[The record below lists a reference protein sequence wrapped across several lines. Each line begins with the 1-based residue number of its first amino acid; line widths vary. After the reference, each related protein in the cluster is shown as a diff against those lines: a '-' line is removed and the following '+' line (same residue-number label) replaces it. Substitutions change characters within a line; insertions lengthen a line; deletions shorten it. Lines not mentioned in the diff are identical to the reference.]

1 MSDLKK
7 TAEAYVSMVSEASCG
22 KDRMKKEEKAECP
35 KCEGT
40 GKVDGDDCDHCDG
53 KGYHDNVK
61 ESVSEKYNYKADAL
75 TAYFKGKIDAKELD
89 KIARD
94 DFKSAIATK
103 KELSNFLSNKFT
115 QDVMSDTYGIPVG
128 TLIKRVKGLMQF
140 AESVGESVS
149 EEVELEE
156 AAPPIVTNNI
166 KKAIDSLNSV
176 TAALSSAGGKHASRG
191 TQTKLK
197 KQSAL
202 LKQVG
207 AELKRIHAEALNEE
221 VELEEKKLDPV
232 NDKENDK
239 KFKDR
244 KDKDIDN
251 DGDVDSS
258 DEYLHKRRAATDDAI
273 DGGKKPADNADDKK
287 KKDKNPK
294 TSDSTAE
301 ISKIESVS
309 TKESFELLWDAIEEA
324 AINQKKGAT
333 EPEKMDSK
341 ASGKEKEF
349 VAKHPVD
356 SKDHDDMEKIEE
368 PKERKVKKEMREYE
382 VIRALL
388 SGNPTGE

>member
-7 TAEAYVSMVSEASCG
+7 TAEAYFQMVSEASCG
-22 KDRMKKEEKAECP
+22 KDRMKKEEKVECP

-61 ESVSEKYNYKADAL
+61 ESVSEEVE
-75 TAYFKGKIDAKELD
+75 ELD
-89 KIARD
+89 ER
-94 DFKSAIATK
+94 
-103 KELSNFLSNKFT
+103 
-115 QDVMSDTYGIPVG
+115 
-128 TLIKRVKGLMQF
+128 
-140 AESVGESVS
+140 
-149 EEVELEE
+149 
-156 AAPPIVTNNI
+156 APPIVTDNI

-191 TQTKLK
+191 TKSKLK

-221 VELEEKKLDPV
+221 VELDEKKLDPV

-356 SKDHDDMEKIEE
+356 SKDHDDMEKVEE
-368 PKERKVKKEMREYE
+368 PKERTVKKEMAEYE